1 MASTLALTLADR
13 GYSVG
18 LFDLDFTSPSTHV
31 ILGIQDVGPTEEK
44 GIVPP
49 KVHGV
54 EYMSI
59 IYYSRDCV
67 TPLRGTDVSNALIEL
82 LSVTRWGKL
91 DYLILDLPPGIG
103 DLTLDLLRLIKDIR
117 FLIITTSSAL
127 AFETVR
133 KLAEL
138 LKELGIPVI
147 GVIENMKMDQSS
159 SVKTET
165 KKLDLNPLGNIPYDA
180 TIEEAIGNVN
190 RLRTTVF
197 AKRVGEI
204 MAKIL

>member
-1 MASTLALTLADR
+1 
-13 GYSVG
+13 
-18 LFDLDFTSPSTHV
+18 
-31 ILGIQDVGPTEEK
+31 
-44 GIVPP
+44 
-49 KVHGV
+49 
-54 EYMSI
+54 
-59 IYYSRDCV
+59 
-67 TPLRGTDVSNALIEL
+67 LRGTDVSNALIEL